1 MQGEKEGHL
10 SPFGTVLRRW
20 SVSDVV
26 AGKYDLGLNP
36 PPAPPLGNKT
46 DPDPPLSILPPTPVM
61 MRRTFK
67 PAKFFEE
74 PNLKVR
80 CMLRKYSRNIKGR
93 HRTKCL
99 SSLQYLSGFLCN
111 FYARCSH
118 IWIPPPPPKPP
129 IISLNYCAP
138 LVTNPLLL
146 TFYAALLLR
155 NHILRQGWFSE
166 NFCSKLQSFNVCK
179 T

>member
-1 MQGEKEGHL
+1 M

-46 DPDPPLSILPPTPVM
+46 DPDPLFSILPPTPVV
-61 MRRTFK
+61 MRRTFR

-129 IISLNYCAP
+129 ITTLNYCAP
-138 LVTNPLLL
+138 LVTNPNPLDFLCCP
-146 TFYAALLLR
+146 
-155 NHILRQGWFSE
+155 S
-166 NFCSKLQSFNVCK
+166 S
-179 T
+179 